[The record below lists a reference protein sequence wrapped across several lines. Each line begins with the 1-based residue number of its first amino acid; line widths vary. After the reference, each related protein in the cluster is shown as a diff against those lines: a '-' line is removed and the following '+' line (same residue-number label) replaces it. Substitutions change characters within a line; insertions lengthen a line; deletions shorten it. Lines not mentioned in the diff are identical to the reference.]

1 MEFYNQPKLENDPD
15 NWVWVIVFAV
25 WISIILNNC

>member
-1 MEFYNQPKLENDPD
+1 MYLKKNQSQDPD